1 MIHASAVRERHDLR
15 ALRLSRVV
23 AELLAARESLV
34 AVVHSVFRRVANLRL
49 DSTYLLSLSAP
60 EVALAPNGIAVDLPG
75 GSTMAGA
82 GLQPGQAG
90 TLSALG
96 LQIPEAGL
104 HVAFHGATRWEPR
117 PRVGGAD
124 AGDVASAACAVR
136 ATLVAEGAPDSLLP
150 LLWLRERADRTRP
163 ADPVSA
169 AAAPAALL
177 CAAAAR
183 HDPWGV
189 RAASKR
195 LAGLGPGLTPSGDD
209 LLAGFL
215 ASWVLTCEATG
226 VQAGPR
232 DRVAS
237 EILQGAAP
245 RASELGGV
253 WLAHAVRGAVAEP
266 MGRFFTALFAG
277 DLGSLPSAVRSV
289 LALGATSGTD
299 WLVGAV
305 LGIEAALHPDCQ
317 SLGRAV

>member
-1 MIHASAVRERHDLR
+1 LIHASAVRERHDLR

-34 AVVHSVFRRVANLRL
+34 AVVHSVFHRVANLRL

-82 GLQPGQAG
+82 GLRPGQAA
-90 TLSALG
+90 TLSVLG
-96 LQIPEAGL
+96 VQIPEARL
-104 HVAFHGATRWEPR
+104 HVTFAGAARWEPR
-117 PRVGGAD
+117 PQIRGVD
-124 AGDVASAACAVR
+124 RSDLASAAVAVR
-136 ATLVAEGAPDSLLP
+136 TMVIAEGASDSLLP
-150 LLWLRERADRTRP
+150 LLWIRDGPDMAEPTDFVARAAGP
-163 ADPVSA
+163 AT
-169 AAAPAALL
+169 LL

-189 RAASKR
+189 RAASRR

-215 ASWVLTCEATG
+215 ASWVLTCAATG
-226 VQAGPR
+226 VQVGPR
-232 DRVAS
+232 DRAAS

-253 WLAHAVRGAVAEP
+253 WLAHAVRGEVAEP

-277 DLGSLPSAVRSV
+277 DPGNLPSAVRSV

-305 LGIEAALHPDCQ
+305 LGTEAALRAAARP
-317 SLGRAV
+317 LGVT